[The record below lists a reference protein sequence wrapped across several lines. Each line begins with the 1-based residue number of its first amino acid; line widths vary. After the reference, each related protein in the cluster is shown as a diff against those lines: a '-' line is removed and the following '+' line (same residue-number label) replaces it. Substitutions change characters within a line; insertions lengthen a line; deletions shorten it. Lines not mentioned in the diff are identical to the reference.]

1 MISILIQIVDKFE
14 SRTDSSV
21 WHGYKFNGFSLH
33 EEKDGTNSFSL
44 IEVNM
49 SWGNGTTEHP
59 NKVIME
65 TTVVGLYFLSLRCQ
79 FLMTFYHN
87 LTPFCNFTIFFFF
100 LFLMNDSEQEVH
112 CLLSSEMIL
121 NVIDCKVINIVK
133 ERVVVWRY
141 IIFSLHLILS
151 FTFWHFIDDRHVL

>member
-1 MISILIQIVDKFE
+1 
-14 SRTDSSV
+14 
-21 WHGYKFNGFSLH
+21 
-33 EEKDGTNSFSL
+33 
-44 IEVNM
+44 
-49 SWGNGTTEHP
+49 
-59 NKVIME
+59 ME

-133 ERVVVWRY
+133 ERVVV
-141 IIFSLHLILS
+141 
-151 FTFWHFIDDRHVL
+151 